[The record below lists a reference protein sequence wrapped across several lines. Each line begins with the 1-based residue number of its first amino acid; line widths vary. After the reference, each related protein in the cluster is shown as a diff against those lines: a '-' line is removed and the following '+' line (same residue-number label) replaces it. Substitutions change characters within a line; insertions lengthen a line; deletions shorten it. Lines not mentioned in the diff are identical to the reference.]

1 MSKIMKK
8 KKEMTL
14 EKKFFVYIQA
24 EIIKLTEIYKA
35 KIHLWS
41 LHFGPIFILVSN
53 FFFFFESFNL
63 QHRPL
68 LMIAVYHQT
77 KTPIGFW
84 CRWGLNP
91 RSLIQLSE
99 TLLVELIGTHLVSNL
114 ILRLSQF
121 LKTKNHVYFGPYRQP
136 TNRKII
142 RGRRIALLVDI
153 LLTWR

>member
-1 MSKIMKK
+1 
-8 KKEMTL
+8 MTL

-24 EIIKLTEIYKA
+24 EIIKLTKIYKA

-53 FFFFFESFNL
+53 FFFFFFLESFNL
-63 QHRPL
+63 WHCPL
-68 LMIAVYHQT
+68 LMIALYYQT
-77 KTPIGFW
+77 KTRIGFW
-84 CRWGLNP
+84 CRRGLNP

-114 ILRLSQF
+114 ILHLSQF
-121 LKTKNHVYFGPYRQP
+121 LKTKNHVYFGPCYQP